1 MMKKKI
7 YLHIGYGKAGSTY
20 LQNLFYLNSGFNAI
34 FLRNKEL
41 KPLIIKKKIKFIKS
55 SFKKNK
61 INIISDEGFTSPFS
75 NRNLDIYRKLD
86 KIIKLL
92 KKSFNLKI
100 IIVVRNQKKW
110 IISRFSQNPLRFVN
124 VDKTIYS
131 YSQLT
136 KKLFQEK
143 KEKKWNNFKKNID
156 YHKMFLFLNK
166 RVNKKNFKFLI
177 FEDLVDNENNFLK
190 KLESFFKKK
199 NIFKIITKKLDERLK
214 YKTKKIKNYYLPKI
228 KFSKFFYLF
237 RRYGFNLT
245 IKIYLFNKFLLP
257 NKKENINLMDNYYKI
272 SNKSFSLLIKKN
284 LKKYNY
290 YFS

>member
-75 NRNLDIYRKLD
+75 NKNLDIYRKLD
-86 KIIKLL
+86 KTIKLL

-110 IISRFSQNPLRFVN
+110 IISRFSQNPLR
-124 VDKTIYS
+124 
-131 YSQLT
+131 L
-136 KKLFQEK
+136 
-143 KEKKWNNFKKNID
+143 
-156 YHKMFLFLNK
+156 
-166 RVNKKNFKFLI
+166 
-177 FEDLVDNENNFLK
+177 
-190 KLESFFKKK
+190 
-199 NIFKIITKKLDERLK
+199 
-214 YKTKKIKNYYLPKI
+214 
-228 KFSKFFYLF
+228 
-237 RRYGFNLT
+237 
-245 IKIYLFNKFLLP
+245 
-257 NKKENINLMDNYYKI
+257 
-272 SNKSFSLLIKKN
+272 
-284 LKKYNY
+284 
-290 YFS
+290 

>member
-199 NIFKIITKKLDERLK
+199 NIFKIDHKKLDKSLK

-237 RRYGFNLT
+237 QRYGFNLT
-245 IKIYLFNKFLLP
+245 IKIYLFNRFLLP
-257 NKKENINLMDNYYKI
+257 NEKENINLINNYYKLT
-272 SNKSFSLLIKKN
+272 NKKFFFLIKN
-284 LKKYNY
+284 FKKYNY
-290 YFS
+290 F